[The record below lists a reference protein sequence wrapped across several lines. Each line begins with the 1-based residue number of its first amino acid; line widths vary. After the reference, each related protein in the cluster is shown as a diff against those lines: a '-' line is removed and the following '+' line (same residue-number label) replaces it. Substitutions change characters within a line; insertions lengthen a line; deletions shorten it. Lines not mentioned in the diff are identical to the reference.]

1 MPKSGAVSFITNEVL
16 SLEILADKTVRN
28 ERVSKRL
35 LQALELQR
43 RSVQKLFEIVPES
56 QKEHFGDFIELLNA
70 FASEVSDSANEL
82 TLLKRF
88 QQCIKATV
96 QDLIAPGGLLEKYGD
111 DFLSTTW
118 GDLYAVHNHAIISK
132 TDRYGTIVSANPKF
146 VEISG
151 YSLCDLIGEDHAI
164 LNSGV
169 HPKGFFKEVW
179 NTLQDGHVWHG
190 TICNRNKRGDYYWVE
205 SSIQPVLDKSGEV
218 DHFISIRTDV
228 TALKKTEQQLVTKLN
243 QLEEVEKRLH
253 QSQVFANI
261 GSWDWNIETNE
272 LWWSEMVAPI
282 FGGPNQAME
291 TSYEN
296 FIGAIHPDDVGLV
309 SSAISACVEKGEDY
323 DIEHRIVWKDG
334 TVRWVSEKGDV
345 IRDHTG
351 KPVRMLGVVQDIT
364 SSKRISEELKEA
376 KQQAEQANLAKS
388 DFLSSMS
395 HELRTPLNSIIGFS
409 DLLANTDLTSKQLR
423 QLQNI
428 SQSGRHL
435 LELINQVL
443 ELAKIES
450 GALDVELSSVAM
462 QDVIRNCVSTIQPM
476 ADRKGITLRYLNK
489 DDCRVCVLGDFTRL
503 KQVLLNF
510 LSNAIKYN
518 RPNGIVEIEC
528 GQRETENGPR
538 LRVSVHDTGVGIA
551 EKHQAS
557 VFEPFNRL
565 GHEGKSIEGTGI
577 GLNITK
583 RIIELLSGE
592 IGFSSVEG
600 QGSVFWFELPIEQQ
614 GACSIQS
621 DFALPQPKSE
631 EALSEQIAIL
641 PRLKQVLYVEDNPMN
656 MQLMSEIFETL
667 DGFEL
672 TIAPTAEIGIEKAVE
687 LKPDCI
693 LLDLDLP
700 DMSGEEA
707 LEVLKSHAALQQ
719 RMPKIFAV
727 TAKAMPEDIER
738 GMQLGFDDYLTK
750 PLVISYLVK
759 LLKEL

>member
-1 MPKSGAVSFITNEVL
+1 MPKVGAISFITNEII
-16 SLEILADKTVRN
+16 SLEVLVEKSMQSNPPSPRLINALGTQLQGVYRLFEKVN
-28 ERVSKRL
+28 ESKRSHFNSAMMIL
-35 LQALELQR
+35 EACREQLAQEKVTYESLLPLQAELNKAIYVLIGPQ
-43 RSVQKLFEIVPES
+43 
-56 QKEHFGDFIELLNA
+56 G
-70 FASEVSDSANEL
+70 
-82 TLLKRF
+82 LLK
-88 QQCIKATV
+88 
-96 QDLIAPGGLLEKYGD
+96 KYSD

-118 GDLYAVHNHAIISK
+118 GDLFAVNNHAIISK
-132 TDRYGTIVSANPKF
+132 TDKFGTIISANPKF

-151 YSLCDLIGEDHAI
+151 YTLAELIGEDHAI
-164 LNSGV
+164 LNSGF
-169 HPKGFFKEVW
+169 HPKGFFKDVW
-179 NTLQDGHVWHG
+179 GTILDGHVWHG
-190 TICNRNKRGDYYWVE
+190 TICNRNKNGQYYWVE
-205 SSIQPVLDKSGEV
+205 SSIQPVLDQDHQI

-228 TALKKTEQQLVTKLN
+228 TALQK
-243 QLEEVEKRLH
+243 
-253 QSQVFANI
+253 
-261 GSWDWNIETNE
+261 
-272 LWWSEMVAPI
+272 
-282 FGGPNQAME
+282 
-291 TSYEN
+291 
-296 FIGAIHPDDVGLV
+296 
-309 SSAISACVEKGEDY
+309 
-323 DIEHRIVWKDG
+323 
-334 TVRWVSEKGDV
+334 
-345 IRDHTG
+345 
-351 KPVRMLGVVQDIT
+351 
-364 SSKRISEELKEA
+364 A
-376 KQQAEQANLAKS
+376 KQEAEQANLAKS
-388 DFLSSMS
+388 EFLSSMS

-409 DLLANTDLTSKQLR
+409 DLLANTDLNAKQLR

-435 LELINQVL
+435 LDLINQVL

-450 GALDVELSSVAM
+450 GTLDVELTSVAV
-462 QDVIRNCVSTIQPM
+462 QDVIKNCVSTIQPM

-489 DDCRVCVLGDFTRL
+489 DDCRACVLGDFTRL

-528 GQRETENGPR
+528 EHRETERGST
-538 LRVSVHDTGVGIA
+538 LRVSVHDSGVGIS
-551 EKHQAS
+551 EKHQKS

-614 GACSIQS
+614 GMCAIEGNL
-621 DFALPQPKSE
+621 DLPQANYESTVIDQP
-631 EALSEQIAIL
+631 ALQ
-641 PRLKQVLYVEDNPMN
+641 PRLKQALYIEDNPMN

-667 DGFEL
+667 EGFEL
-672 TIAPTAEIGIEKAVE
+672 TISPTAEIGIEKALE

-707 LEVLKSHAALQQ
+707 LSVLRAHPELKET
-719 RMPKIFAV
+719 MPKIFAV
-727 TAKAMPEDIER
+727 TAKAMPQDIER

-759 LLKEL
+759 LLKDL